1 MRNWGIVVTGFYM
14 IVVAAL
20 SPLSLLVTMDRKEDV
35 TVGDFLTKLV
45 EFHMHWGGLIWI
57 VVLVAAPLV
66 LLVTRVDVA
75 RKNLMPRRHKRVA
88 VMAIAF
94 AVALLSAAAV
104 ISVAAAAFG
113 DKIDD
118 FMLYPLPVFW
128 LLWGVV
134 FNRYSDFIF
143 DRERWLYK
151 GLIGGSVLE
160 LLIAVPSNVI
170 AQNRD
175 QCSAPAVTAYGVST
189 GIALLFMAFG
199 PAILLLYRKRMT
211 LGRPAEDVPEGEA

>member
-1 MRNWGIVVTGFYM
+1 
-14 IVVAAL
+14 
-20 SPLSLLVTMDRKEDV
+20 MDRKDSSTGE
-35 TVGDFLTKLV
+35 FLTKLI
-45 EFHMHWGGLIWI
+45 EFHLTWGGLIWI
-57 VVLVAAPLV
+57 AVLVAAPLV
-66 LLVTRVDVA
+66 LLVTRVDLT
-75 RKNLMPRRHKRVA
+75 RKNLMPQRHKRVA

-104 ISVAAAAFG
+104 ISVTAAAFG

-134 FNRYSDFIF
+134 FNRHSDFIF

-211 LGRPAEDVPEGEA
+211 LSRPAQDAREREE

>member
-20 SPLSLLVTMDRKEDV
+20 SPLSLLLTMDRKDSSTGE
-35 TVGDFLTKLV
+35 FLSKLV
-45 EFHMHWGGLIWI
+45 EFHMSWGGIIW
-57 VVLVAAPLV
+57 VAVLVAAPLV
-66 LLVTRVDVA
+66 LLVTRVDLT
-75 RKNLMPRRHKRVA
+75 RKNLMPQRQKRVA
-88 VMAIAF
+88 VAAIAF
-94 AVALLSAAAV
+94 AVALLSAAALA
-104 ISVAAAAFG
+104 SLTAAALG
-113 DKIDD
+113 DDIVD
-118 FMLYPLPVFW
+118 FVLYPLPVFW
-128 LLWGVV
+128 LAWGVV
-134 FNRYSDFIF
+134 FNRHADFIF

-211 LGRPAEDVPEGEA
+211 LSRPARDAPEGEE